1 MSEWKEKIF
10 GEVATVTKGK
20 LTLQSESKEQ
30 DYLTLINADVVN
42 GKKNLCSAIQKVQFY
57 VTCPMY

>member
-42 GKKNLCSAIQKVQFY
+42 GKNLCSAIQKVQFY